1 MLKALSLAAALAVL
15 PLSSAVA
22 DPQTSSEAALDEAAA
37 RFEARMEAFGE
48 RAEAIDDDDGLTKEQ
63 KSMRIAA
70 LWTEYSPDVQA
81 FTALVS
87 QHASAIADEALAR
100 VDVDAIVTEALEGV
114 DLSGV
119 LASAQGVASNGAW
132 ASGDPEHMETYG
144 LVAQYAVG
152 EAMDVVDA
160 AQPEID
166 AAARAA
172 VQAAQDVLDAQARG
186 SAAKPSSDPA

>member
-22 DPQTSSEAALDEAAA
+22 DPATQSEAALEEAAA
-37 RFEARMEAFGE
+37 KFEARMEAFGE

-87 QHASAIADEALAR
+87 QHAAAIADEALAQ
-100 VDVDAIVTEALEGV
+100 VDVDAIVTEALANV
-114 DLSGV
+114 DISGV
-119 LASAQGVASNGAW
+119 MASAQGVASNGAW
-132 ASGDPEHMETYG
+132 ASNDPEHMETYG

-152 EAMDVVDA
+152 EALDAVDA
-160 AQPEID
+160 AQPEIE
-166 AAARAA
+166 AAAQAA
-172 VQAAQDVLDAQARG
+172 VEAAQEALDAQAPAPDAP
-186 SAAKPSSDPA
+186 AASDPA

>member
-22 DPQTSSEAALDEAAA
+22 DPATQSEAALEEAAA
-37 RFEARMEAFGE
+37 KFEARMEAFGE

-87 QHASAIADEALAR
+87 QHASAIADEALAQ
-100 VDVDAIVTEALEGV
+100 VDVDAIVTEALASV
-114 DLSGV
+114 DVSGA
-119 LASAQGVASNGAW
+119 LASAQGIASNGAW
-132 ASGDPEHMETYG
+132 ASNDPEHMETYG

-152 EAMDVVDA
+152 EALDAVDG
-160 AQPEID
+160 AQGEID
-166 AAARAA
+166 AAT
-172 VQAAQDVLDAQARG
+172 QAAAEAAAEALEAQD
-186 SAAKPSSDPA
+186 AAPAAEPASDPA

>member
-22 DPQTSSEAALDEAAA
+22 DPQTPSEAALEEATTK
-37 RFEARMEAFGE
+37 FEARMEAFGE
-48 RAEAIDDDDGLTKEQ
+48 RAEAIDEDDSLTKEQ

-87 QHASAIADEALAR
+87 RHAAEIADEALAQ
-100 VDVDAIVTEALEGV
+100 VDVDAIVTEALAAV
-114 DLSGV
+114 NVSG
-119 LASAQGVASNGAW
+119 AMAAAGGIASNGAW
-132 ASGDPEHMETYG
+132 ASNDPEHMETYG

-152 EAMDVVDA
+152 EALDA
-160 AQPEID
+160 ADGAQAEID
-166 AAARAA
+166 E
-172 VQAAQDVLDAQARG
+172 AAQD
-186 SAAKPSSDPA
+186 AAEAAAEALEASSETPGAEPASDPA